1 MSHEAGTDQRGH
13 VHRFG
18 SWQQDRL
25 ELCGPLVV
33 ELQRKLRELTNHLEV
48 AGEERLAVDLDILID
63 DYILLTAQIQNRMT
77 QRGVPIRREPPN
89 IAEAAVVYLKL
100 TGQETE

>member
-1 MSHEAGTDQRGH
+1 MSHEAGTDQRGR

-18 SWQQDRL
+18 SWQQERL
-25 ELCGPLVV
+25 EQCGPLVV

-48 AGEERLAVDLDILID
+48 AGEEQLAVDLDILID

-77 QRGVPIRREPPN
+77 QRGVPIRREPYGVGRGE
-89 IAEAAVVYLKL
+89 IF
-100 TGQETE
+100 TGSNGDQL